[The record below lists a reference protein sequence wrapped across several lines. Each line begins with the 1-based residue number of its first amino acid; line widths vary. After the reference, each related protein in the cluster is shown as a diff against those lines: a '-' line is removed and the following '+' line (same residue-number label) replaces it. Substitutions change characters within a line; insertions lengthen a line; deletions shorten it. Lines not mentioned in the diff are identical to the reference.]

1 MGAHPGQAGRARPSE
16 WLRQQRVAA
25 GLTQE
30 DLAERSGVSVRAIA
44 DLERGRTR
52 RPYPS
57 SVRAL
62 VRALGLP
69 DAAGTDL
76 VARYRAGDGAVQG
89 DAAYAGTGPAAE
101 TDEPAEAPGG
111 VPVPR
116 QLPTR
121 VPHFAGRAGEL
132 AQLDDVLEAAASDQ
146 AAGATGVAISAIGG
160 TAGVGKTALALHW
173 AHQVA
178 HLFPGGQLYANL
190 RGFDAGNS
198 GPADPADE
206 IGRASCRERV

>member
-1 MGAHPGQAGRARPSE
+1 MSAYPGQARPGE

-52 RPYPS
+52 KPYPS

-62 VRALGLP
+62 ARALGLP
-69 DAAGTDL
+69 DETGTDL
-76 VARYRAGDGAVQG
+76 VARYRAERGG
-89 DAAYAGTGPAAE
+89 DAGLADTGLADTGLADTGLADTGLADTGQPAV
-101 TDEPAEAPGG
+101 T
-111 VPVPR
+111 VPR

-121 VPHFAGRAGEL
+121 VPHFAGRAEEL
-132 AQLDDVLEAAASDQ
+132 ALLDGVLDQ
-146 AAGATGVAISAIGG
+146 AAADRAAGPTGVVISAIGG

-173 AHQVA
+173 AHRVA
-178 HLFPGGQLYANL
+178 HQFKDGQLYANL
-190 RGFDAGNS
+190 RGFDTGKDRKS
-198 GPADPADE
+198 
-206 IGRASCRERV
+206 VV